1 MLSKVTYQ
9 QTEVK
14 KSNSDDDEENIL
26 QTDTSPQVGD
36 VVVVKY
42 ERKQKVLTCLGV
54 VQSVNGEFL

>member
-14 KSNSDDDEENIL
+14 KSNSDDDEEENIL

-42 ERKQKVLTCLGV
+42 ER
-54 VQSVNGEFL
+54 